1 MTVKDDAAACLS
13 VGFSLLLSISH
24 YSHGSLQLN
33 PLVFELEIQLMF
45 LIIDLSVLPIVSKIT
60 GKVALVSFLNLEPSI
75 EIWLLKK
82 KIKIKLNRHVLLYC
96 KQSK

>member
-60 GKVALVSFLNLEPSI
+60 GKSSISQLFKLRTIHRNLAFGKKNTT
-75 EIWLLKK
+75 LK
-82 KIKIKLNRHVLLYC
+82 
-96 KQSK
+96 